1 MEFKEFLES
10 KFSEIGN
17 QLSYNGATML
27 NLQKEVST
35 MANRQVGTES
45 TLNEQGVQIATQG
58 VTLTKHGEQLGSQ
71 QSILSSHG
79 DTLRELKDEIMDQR
93 RRTYKK

>member
-27 NLQKEVST
+27 NLQQEVAT

-45 TLNEQGVQIATQG
+45 TLNEQAVQITTQ
-58 VTLTKHGEQLGSQ
+58 S
-71 QSILSSHG
+71 
-79 DTLRELKDEIMDQR
+79 
-93 RRTYKK
+93 Y